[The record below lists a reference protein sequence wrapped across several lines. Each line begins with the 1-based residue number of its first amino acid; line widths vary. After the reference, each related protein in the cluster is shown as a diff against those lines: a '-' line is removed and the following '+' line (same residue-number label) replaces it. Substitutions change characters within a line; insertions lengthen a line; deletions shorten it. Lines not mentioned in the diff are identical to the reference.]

1 MNRTARLVLPILAVL
16 VAGLLIAGLLYGDF
30 PLSPSSVLRALAGT
44 ADPRASFFV
53 LDVRLP
59 RSLLAVTTG
68 AAFGLAGAIVQSL
81 VRNPLASPDVL
92 GTTSGAAAAAVSAL
106 LLFGWTG
113 PAVSGAALAGGL
125 VTTGAVHLLATA
137 RGRNLVLIGVAVAA
151 LLAGGVSWLLT
162 VGEVTE
168 AQAAL
173 VWLTGTLDGRSW
185 PELVPLLWFTIPAAL
200 AVVPFARPLTL
211 LGHGDDLARSLGVEV
226 GRTRVFLTIAAT
238 VLASAA
244 TAAVGPVAFVALTA
258 PALARLLTGRRE
270 PSLAASALLGCTL
283 LMLADLLARS
293 LSSPAEIPVGVV
305 TGIVGGAYLLFLLV
319 GRGMR

>member
-1 MNRTARLVLPILAVL
+1 MNRTTRLVLPALVILVG
-16 VAGLLIAGLLYGDF
+16 GLLTAGLLYGDF
-30 PLSPSSVLRALAGT
+30 PVPPSSVLRALTGT
-44 ADPRASFFV
+44 AEPRASFFV

-59 RSLLAVTTG
+59 RLLLALTTG
-68 AAFGLAGAIVQSL
+68 AAFGLAGAIAQSL

-92 GTTSGAAAAAVSAL
+92 GTTSGAAAGAVSAL
-106 LLFGWTG
+106 LLLGWTG
-113 PAVSGAALAGGL
+113 AAVSGAALVGGL
-125 VTTGAVHLLATA
+125 VTAGVVHLLAVA
-137 RGRNLVLIGVAVAA
+137 RGRNLVLIGVAIAA

-162 VGEVTE
+162 VGEATQ

-185 PELVPLLWFTIPAAL
+185 PELGSLLWFTIPAAL
-200 AVVPFARPLTL
+200 AVVPFARPLAL
-211 LGHGDDLARSLGVEV
+211 LGHGDDLARSLGVAV
-226 GRTRVFLTIAAT
+226 GKTRFFLTVAAT

-258 PALARLLTGRRE
+258 PALARLLAGSRE
-270 PSLAASALLGCTL
+270 PSLAASALTGSAL

-293 LSSPAEIPVGVV
+293 LSSAAEIPVGVV

-319 GRGMR
+319 GRGTR